1 MGHEGRRYWGGVAPI
16 EGSRIPKRAARLEA
30 AGRYGVMAGQGW
42 GPPWVPLAAAAV
54 ATERLQLLS
63 SIAIAGARSPFET
76 AFAAMDLDRLSQG
89 RFILGL
95 GSSTRLIT
103 DGYYGNEIDRPVA
116 HLREHVEVVRRVIG
130 HAHEG
135 LEPFHGTWFRA
146 DFEGFDPTPPPVR
159 TDLPIWLGALRGVM
173 TRLAGEIADGVI
185 GHPLW
190 GVDWWCGR
198 IQEDLRAGAA
208 RGGRSVESIHRCAY
222 VTTAISDDEGQAFGD
237 ARRFVS
243 AYAAFEQYASFFED
257 QGYGREASAI
267 RERWA
272 AGDREGAAG
281 LVGEGMARAFVS
293 YGDADFVRGE
303 VERVWSAAD
312 SMIVSAPV
320 WGLPMDRIGA
330 YSAEVERAFFANEPA
345 RT

>member
-1 MGHEGRRYWGGVAPI
+1 MEGGDRRFWGGVAPI
-16 EGSRIPKRAARLEA
+16 QGARIPRLAARLEA
-30 AGRYGVMAGQGW
+30 EGRYGVMAGQGW
-42 GPPWVPLAAAAV
+42 GPPWIPLAAAAA

-76 AFAAMDLDRLSQG
+76 AFAAMDLDRLSGG

-95 GSSTRLIT
+95 GSSTRRIT

-116 HLREHVEVVRRVIG
+116 HLRETVEAVRMLIA

-135 LEPFHGTWFRA
+135 LEPFHGRWYRA
-146 DFEGFDPTPPPVR
+146 EFEGFDPTPPPLR

-190 GVDWWCGR
+190 GVEWWLGR
-198 IQEDLRAGAA
+198 IQEDLRAGAQ
-208 RGGRSVESIHRCAY
+208 RGNRPVDAIHQCAY
-222 VTTAISDDEGQAFGD
+222 VTTAISDDRAEALAD
-237 ARRFVS
+237 ARRFVA

-257 QGYGREASAI
+257 QGYGGEAAAI
-267 RERWA
+267 RDRWA
-272 AGDREGAAG
+272 CDDREGAAK
-281 LVGEGMARAFVS
+281 LVGEAMARSFVV
-293 YGDADFVRGE
+293 YGDADFVRSE
-303 VERVWSAAD
+303 VERVWAVAD

-330 YSAEVERAFFANEPA
+330 YSAAVEETFFEKD
-345 RT
+345 